1 MRVQEREGKKMGGCK
16 RAGLINSDNVLWDHR
31 DKVVLSIWQAIRL
44 RCFGGAAVR
53 VRFCFLPMASSAPHC
68 AAGRTKGPG
77 ARHRF
82 VPGMPSPFLSLP
94 RIIFQPHIA
103 VRLMGGFGTHTSS
116 LSNASR
122 AGSRCYSKKNQ

>member
-31 DKVVLSIWQAIRL
+31 DKVVLSIRQAIRL

-77 ARHRF
+77 APVFTRHAI
-82 VPGMPSPFLSLP
+82 SLLIP
-94 RIIFQPHIA
+94 APNH
-103 VRLMGGFGTHTSS
+103 LPTSY
-116 LSNASR
+116 
-122 AGSRCYSKKNQ
+122 RCAIDGWFRHAHLFTFKCEPCREPLL